1 MQSARES
8 GRVVRLGT
16 SGTHLVRRRHATL
29 CSQSAGVCPQPT
41 VGFPREGREAQDGHR
56 LRQKG
61 PGLGAGSLL
70 CPKSMR
76 MRT

>member
-29 CSQSAGVCPQPT
+29 CCRVQVCAPSQLLASPEKGARRRTGTDSDRRDPAGEP
-41 VGFPREGREAQDGHR
+41 
-56 LRQKG
+56 G
-61 PGLGAGSLL
+61 PFSVI
-70 CPKSMR
+70 SR
-76 MRT
+76 